1 MKAMDFFRMS
11 EGRWISQRVTHHL
24 AMRRTE
30 LGQLEITTS
39 ILEQDTP
46 EVVQICTMH
55 DVDPTLAIGG
65 LAVSWQGSMAWDEKG
80 KTQDGS
86 TILVLIPDS
95 DNAQAGQLLREKGY
109 AETSPVVGRYLV
121 DEQDGLV
128 LLTDYA
134 TMSSVERF
142 SFPSEVMRIRTS
154 TVIGLS
160 NTASFCVE
168 TRLPDDAANHSEIP
182 ENSVDLDSLP
192 SAYYSV
198 LGW

>member
-1 MKAMDFFRMS
+1 MS
-11 EGRWISQRVTHHL
+11 AGRWLSQRSTHHL

-39 ILEQDTP
+39 ILEPGST
-46 EVVQICTMH
+46 EVTQICQMH
-55 DVDPTLAIGG
+55 DVDPSSAIGG

-86 TILVLIPDS
+86 TILVLVPDP
-95 DNAQAGQLLREKGY
+95 DNPQSGQLLREKGY

-121 DEQDGLV
+121 DDQGGLV

-142 SFPSEVMRIRTS
+142 SFPTNELRLRTS

-168 TRLPDDAANHSEIP
+168 TRLEEQTKEEDMPSQLIANKG
-182 ENSVDLDSLP
+182 SLP
-192 SAYYSV
+192 AAYYSV

>member
-1 MKAMDFFRMS
+1 MDFFRMS

-39 ILEQDTP
+39 ILEQDAP

-86 TILVLIPDS
+86 TILVLVPDS

-168 TRLPDDAANHSEIP
+168 TRLPDDAASHPEIP
-182 ENSVDLDSLP
+182 ENSVDLDSL
-192 SAYYSV
+192 
-198 LGW
+198 

>member
-1 MKAMDFFRMS
+1 MEAIDFFRMS
-11 EGRWISQRVTHHL
+11 EGRWISQRSTHHL

-30 LGQLEITTS
+30 LGQLEIATS
-39 ILEQDTP
+39 ILEP
-46 EVVQICTMH
+46 GSAEVTQICQMH
-55 DVDPTLAIGG
+55 DVDPDAAIGG

-86 TILVLIPDS
+86 TILVLVPDP
-95 DNAQAGQLLREKGY
+95 DNPQAGQLLREKGY

-121 DEQDGLV
+121 DEQDGLI

-142 SFPSEVMRIRTS
+142 SFPTDKLRLRTS

-168 TRLPDDAANHSEIP
+168 TRLAASDTDSTHAQP
-182 ENSVDLDSLP
+182 TTDPDSLP
-192 SAYYSV
+192 AAYYSV